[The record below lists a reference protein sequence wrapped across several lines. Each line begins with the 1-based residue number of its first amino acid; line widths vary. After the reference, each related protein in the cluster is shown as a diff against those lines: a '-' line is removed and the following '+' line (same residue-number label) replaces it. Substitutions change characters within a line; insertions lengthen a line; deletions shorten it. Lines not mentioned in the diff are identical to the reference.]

1 MKKLEIER
9 LSIEIT
15 RRCNMKYSHCMRGS
29 ARNTDI
35 KPEYIT
41 NILKYTRKIGYLN
54 LTGGEPSMNIEAIRF
69 VLLNSLKRRN
79 ITVGSFQIITNG
91 SQTSMSDEFIE
102 VCSKLYAYQQEE
114 SHPERLDCMLEMS
127 NDRYHDNSCQ
137 DEVYQKLSAYPFFS
151 NRYTSTNR
159 EGVALIKQGRSRTGY
174 QVPVSTVGLD
184 DNRVYGSLYLNALGY
199 LIAAGDLSY
208 SNQDRHILCHSKD
221 FISYLKSNQSL

>member
-1 MKKLEIER
+1 MKKQEIER

-15 RRCNMKYSHCMRGS
+15 RRCNMKCSHCMRG
-29 ARNTDI
+29 NTQNMDI
-35 KPEYIT
+35 SPEYIT
-41 NILKYTRKIGYLN
+41 NILRHTRKIGYLN
-54 LTGGEPSMNIEAIRF
+54 LTGGEPSMNVEAISF
-69 VLLNSLKRRN
+69 VLNNIKRRK
-79 ITVGSFQIITNG
+79 ITVGSFHIVTNG

-114 SHPERLDCMLEMS
+114 SYPERLDCMLEMS
-127 NDRYHDNSCQ
+127 NDRYHDNTCQ

-159 EGVALIKQGRSRTGY
+159 EGVALIKQGRSKSGY
-174 QVPVSTVGLD
+174 QVPINTIGLD
-184 DNRVYGSLYLNALGY
+184 DSRVYGSVYLNALGC

-221 FISYLKSNQSL
+221 FMEYLKSNQSL

>member
-1 MKKLEIER
+1 MKKLEIET

-15 RRCNMKYSHCMRGS
+15 RRCNMKCSHCMRGN

-41 NILKYTRKIGYLN
+41 NILRHTRKIGYLN
-54 LTGGEPSMNIEAIRF
+54 LTGGEPSMNVEAISF
-69 VLLNSLKRRN
+69 VLNKIKRRK
-79 ITVGSFQIITNG
+79 IPVGSFHIVTNG

-102 VCSKLYAYQQEE
+102 VCSKLYTYQQEE
-114 SHPERLDCMLEMS
+114 SYPERLDCMLEMS
-127 NDRYHDNSCQ
+127 NDRYHDNTCQ

-159 EGVALIKQGRSRTGY
+159 EGVALIKQGRSKSGY
-174 QVPVSTVGLD
+174 QVPINTIGLD
-184 DNRVYGSLYLNALGY
+184 NSRIYGSVYLNALGY

-221 FISYLKSNQSL
+221 FITYLKSTQSL